1 MRIYKFVILLVAC
14 GSACG
19 QGASSEVLTCAEPGT
34 AQGVNLTILDSIS
47 GAQFPFSD
55 LYATAVEGAY
65 RDSLGVSAITSAPT
79 HPYWLASDREGTY
92 TVTVQASGYL
102 PWTKRGVVV
111 SRVACKIVPA
121 VLTAKLQRVQ

>member
-1 MRIYKFVILLVAC
+1 MRISIFLILFVAYATAC
-14 GSACG
+14 DQPSP
-19 QGASSEVLTCAEPGT
+19 VLLTCGEPGT
-34 AQGVNLTILDSIS
+34 AQGVNLTILDSIT

-65 RDSLGVSAITSAPT
+65 RDSLAVSAITSIPT

-111 SRVACKIVPA
+111 SRVECKIVPA